1 MHVRYIT
8 FCGHIRG
15 NVLWQALRDNADEL
29 ENLES
34 MRAAGVCD
42 AAGTPWTVDPYF
54 EQSSADSSPGSWGGT
69 GVLHCVDNMAH
80 AHTTAHKVLK
90 VVVGS
95 PVFVHPVELRNA

>member
-54 EQSSADSSPGSWGGT
+54 EQSSADSSSGSWGGT